1 MEELMKLPELKG
13 NPLAKRVYT
22 VMGKYVNNT
31 PERLDVF
38 QYTTNQACVLAI
50 TYFGNYV
57 GVDEM
62 PIAIGFSFSLS
73 C

>member
-1 MEELMKLPELKG
+1 MTKRFEKLDTDGSGGISMEELMKLPELKG

-38 QYTTNQACVLAI
+38 QYT
-50 TYFGNYV
+50 
-57 GVDEM
+57 
-62 PIAIGFSFSLS
+62 PIRLVFWSLRIS
-73 C
+73 ATT